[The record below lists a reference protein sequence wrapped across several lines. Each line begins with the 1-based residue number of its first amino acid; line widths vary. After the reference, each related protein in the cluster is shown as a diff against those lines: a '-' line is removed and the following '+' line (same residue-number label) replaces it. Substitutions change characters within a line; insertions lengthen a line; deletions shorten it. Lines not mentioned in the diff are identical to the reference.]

1 MVGLNSKLDTDID
14 SRDGFEDKS
23 EQLNRRQ
30 HRDIGMKNMK
40 MRLQDME
47 NKIKRQH
54 MLTWSFK
61 QENNI
66 ENFPELTKE
75 ANPKI

>member
-1 MVGLNSKLDTDID
+1 
-14 SRDGFEDKS
+14 
-23 EQLNRRQ
+23 
-30 HRDIGMKNMK
+30 
-40 MRLQDME
+40 
-47 NKIKRQH
+47 

-75 ANPKI
+75 ANPKIQEV